1 MKKGQD
7 KGRGQGQGQGGDD
20 DGQDDGDEEEGE
32 MSDRTAR
39 EDSETA
45 RDDTLMDAD
54 DIIDGDDHDNG
65 GGDGDGGTRARAG
78 AGASVRAGISAG
90 GGSTVHRTMSR
101 AGSRDGPS
109 SEGVEDKEQAD
120 RLVYH
125 MLQQVIIAIYL
136 YLQPYTCLVSTIIVY
151 LFAYSPV
158 PFLFCFCWFVL
169 SCRTLYLCCV
179 FVLRVVF
186 SCAVVSY
193 VVFDF
198 LLVLSFLVFCCHR
211 RCVMTPKDVV
221 SCWTNSLWPLIRAD
235 LEDTD
240 RG

>member
-1 MKKGQD
+1 MFFNSVLELKLRRIAVIGYVAYLAQSRAFSVVRADMDRCVWAYSSSSTSSAISVGMKKGQD

-20 DGQDDGDEEEGE
+20 DGQDDGDEGEGE

-54 DIIDGDDHDNG
+54 DIIDSDDHDNG

-136 YLQPYTCLVSTIIVY
+136 HP
-151 LFAYSPV
+151 
-158 PFLFCFCWFVL
+158 
-169 SCRTLYLCCV
+169 
-179 FVLRVVF
+179 
-186 SCAVVSY
+186 
-193 VVFDF
+193 
-198 LLVLSFLVFCCHR
+198 
-211 RCVMTPKDVV
+211 
-221 SCWTNSLWPLIRAD
+221 
-235 LEDTD
+235 
-240 RG
+240 